1 MDFHSWNFA
10 WALCFAME
18 AFLATVGNLLT
29 IIIFQKKQLRRR
41 PHFLLISLA
50 VADLLVGLVSIP
62 LFIANN
68 YVESHILLGAFV
80 RVGNMLPGFASTFTL
95 ATIALERMYAIG
107 WPFRHRVLKTEA
119 YVVAI
124 ATPWLLAMIGAV
136 SGSVLKNALPHESN
150 SYSALLGI
158 FLTLPVILTCLA
170 YLALWMKERSRLRRR
185 QVHENRD
192 VRLTKTV
199 AIITTAF
206 LLTWLPFQILLLGF
220 KLCNSCLEG
229 LFAAL
234 YITKLLHYGNSVLNI
249 FIYQVGN
256 EEYRAALFK
265 MLSCVCHLPRRNSR
279 ISQEKPQNTEKNKKH
294 CFTETEM

>member
-1 MDFHSWNFA
+1 M
-10 WALCFAME
+10 
-18 AFLATVGNLLT
+18 ATVGNLLT

-68 YVESHILLGAFV
+68 YVESQILFGAFV

-170 YLALWMKERSRLRRR
+170 YLAVWMKERSRLRRR
-185 QVHENRD
+185 QVHEKRD

-249 FIYQVGN
+249 FIYQVRN

-265 MLSCVCHLPRRNSR
+265 MLSCVCRRNSR

>member
-1 MDFHSWNFA
+1 
-10 WALCFAME
+10 ME

-62 LFIANN
+62 LYIANN
-68 YVESHILLGAFV
+68 YVESQILFGAFV
-80 RVGNMLPGFASTFTL
+80 RVGNMLPGFASIFTL

-107 WPFRHRVLKTEA
+107 WPFRHRALKTEA

-124 ATPWLLAMIGAV
+124 ATPWLLAMIVAV
-136 SGSVLKNALPHESN
+136 SGSVLKNVLPHESN

-158 FLTLPVILTCLA
+158 FLTVPVILTCLA

-185 QVHENRD
+185 QVHEKRD

-229 LFAAL
+229 FFAAL

-249 FIYQVGN
+249 FIYQVRN

-265 MLSCVCHLPRRNSR
+265 MLSCVCHQPRRNSR
-279 ISQEKPQNTEKNKKH
+279 ISQEKPQNTEKNKEH

>member
-1 MDFHSWNFA
+1 M
-10 WALCFAME
+10 
-18 AFLATVGNLLT
+18 ATVGNLLT

-68 YVESHILLGAFV
+68 YVESQILFGAFV
-80 RVGNMLPGFASTFTL
+80 RVGNMLPGFASIFTL

-124 ATPWLLAMIGAV
+124 ATPWLLAMIVAV
-136 SGSVLKNALPHESN
+136 TGSVLKNALPHESN

-185 QVHENRD
+185 QVHEKRD

-249 FIYQVGN
+249 FIYQVRN

-265 MLSCVCHLPRRNSR
+265 MLSCVCHQPRRNSR

-294 CFTETEM
+294 CFTETKM

>member
-1 MDFHSWNFA
+1 M
-10 WALCFAME
+10 
-18 AFLATVGNLLT
+18 ATVGNLLT

-68 YVESHILLGAFV
+68 YVESQILFGAFV
-80 RVGNMLPGFASTFTL
+80 RVGNMLPGFASIFTL

-124 ATPWLLAMIGAV
+124 ATPWLLAMIVAV
-136 SGSVLKNALPHESN
+136 TGSVLKNALPHESN

-185 QVHENRD
+185 QVQENRD

-249 FIYQVGN
+249 FIYQVRN

-265 MLSCVCHLPRRNSR
+265 MLSCVCHQPRRNSR

-294 CFTETEM
+294 CFTETKM

>member
-1 MDFHSWNFA
+1 M
-10 WALCFAME
+10 
-18 AFLATVGNLLT
+18 ATVGNLLT

-68 YVESHILLGAFV
+68 YVESQILFGAFV

-124 ATPWLLAMIGAV
+124 ATPWLLAMIVAV
-136 SGSVLKNALPHESN
+136 TGSVLKNALPHESN

-185 QVHENRD
+185 QVHEKRD

-249 FIYQVGN
+249 FIYQVRN

-265 MLSCVCHLPRRNSR
+265 MLSCVCHQPRRNSR

-294 CFTETEM
+294 CFTETKM